1 MEFEYSQ
8 DINTKQIEQM
18 KTMEMGLTAITK
30 QVDKFRAYMEN
41 VEMRVQGIFPCPH
54 LTIKVLACVG

>member
-41 VEMRVQGIFPCPH
+41 VEMRVPESTMC
-54 LTIKVLACVG
+54 T